1 MAERSFRFRT
11 TRAILVGAA
20 LLGVGSLTAWAI
32 ITELSLVRRLHTP
45 MMEHLGQSDLT
56 NLVKAGQRAEAFDR
70 AFGHGDVLFQTP
82 FNALDG
88 GGANVGQGLRYTR
101 VPRADLAGAGQWANH
116 TPRRETG
123 PNAAACNSCHN
134 NPGDDGAGN
143 ASNMAVRDPQHAG
156 RLNTFITRD
165 TPHLFGMGAVQRLAE
180 EMTVALQ
187 LARASAINDAK
198 SGQQVV
204 TRSLSAKGVSFG
216 SIIAHA
222 DGSVDSSGVRG
233 VSADLIVRPFQWKG
247 SVAVIRDFVRGAAH
261 NELGMQ
267 GVELVGDNVDGD
279 GDGVVNE
286 MLIGDITSLTVYNA
300 AQPRPTTKTE
310 LASLGL
316 IPALSATESA
326 AIQRGEAVFAQA
338 QCASCHKPSL
348 TLEIPIFTEPSLL
361 PAYRDASFPAGQDP
375 VARGLDPKAPVS
387 FDLTKDQP
395 ENVVKD
401 AAGNIVKRLGS
412 FEKDASG
419 RGIIRLFGDL
429 KRHDMGP
436 GLAESIDEV
445 GTGASVWMTRNLWGV
460 GTTAPYIHDGRAT
473 TLTEAILE
481 HGGEA
486 AGSRSAFTAL
496 PEGSQKD
503 LIAYLNNLV
512 LIKLPED

>member
-11 TRAILVGAA
+11 TRATLVGAA
-20 LLGVGSLTAWAI
+20 LLGIGSLTAWAI

-56 NLVKAGQRAEAFDR
+56 NLVKAGQGAGAFEQ
-70 AFGHGDVLFQTP
+70 AFEHGNVLFETQ

-101 VPRADLAGAGQWANH
+101 VPRADLAGPGQWATH

-134 NPGDDGAGN
+134 TPGDDGSGN
-143 ASNMAVRDPQHAG
+143 PSNMAVRDPQHAG
-156 RLNTFITRD
+156 RLNAFITRD
-165 TPHLFGMGAVQRLAE
+165 TPHLFGMGAAQRLAE
-180 EMTVALQ
+180 EMTTVLQ
-187 LARASAINDAK
+187 LTRAAVIVAAK
-198 SGQQVV
+198 AGQQDV
-204 TRSLSAKGVSFG
+204 TQTLSAKGVTFG
-216 SIIAHA
+216 SITAHA
-222 DGSVDSSGVRG
+222 DGSVTTSGIRG
-233 VSADLIVRPFQWKG
+233 VSTDLIVRPFQWKG
-247 SVAVIRDFVRGAAH
+247 SVAFIRDFVRGAAH

-267 GVELVGDNVDGD
+267 GVELAGDNVDGD

-300 AQPRPTTKTE
+300 SQPRPTTKTE

-316 IPALSATESA
+316 LPALSSAESA
-326 AIQRGEAVFAQA
+326 SIQRGEAVFAQV
-338 QCASCHKPSL
+338 QCATCHIPQL
-348 TLEIPIFTEPSLL
+348 TLNNPIFSEPSQH
-361 PAYRDASFPAGQDP
+361 PAFRDARMPAGQDP
-375 VARGLDPKAPVS
+375 VARGLDPKFPVS
-387 FDLTKDQP
+387 MDLTKDQP
-395 ENVVKD
+395 DNVIKD

-412 FEKDASG
+412 FEKDGNG
-419 RGIIRLFGDL
+419 RAIIRLFGDL
-429 KRHDMGP
+429 KRHDMGA

-460 GTTAPYIHDGRAT
+460 GTTAPYLHDGRAT

-486 AGSRSAFTAL
+486 AAARSAFTSL

-512 LIKLPED
+512 LFKLPED